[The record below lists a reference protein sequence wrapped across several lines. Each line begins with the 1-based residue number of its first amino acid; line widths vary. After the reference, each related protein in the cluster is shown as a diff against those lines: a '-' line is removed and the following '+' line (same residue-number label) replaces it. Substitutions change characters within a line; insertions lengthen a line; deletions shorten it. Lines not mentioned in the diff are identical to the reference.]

1 MIFTVWLGAA
11 LSIFDSTPRTPPP
24 SAVPDR
30 NPVLLIHGI
39 ADSERNMQWL
49 ARYLRGAGWE
59 VHTMNLKPNWGQAG
73 LEPLAAQ
80 IDTYARGQFGARKF
94 DLVGF
99 SMGGLV
105 SRYYVQRLGGW
116 ERVEHF
122 VTLSAPHQGTV
133 MAHLIP
139 NLGCRQMRPGSPF
152 LRDLA
157 RDTSQLDRVK
167 FTSLYTPF
175 DVVIVPARNS
185 TMPQAQN
192 VRVPVAMHPLMVL
205 DARCKRAVAE
215 ALSR

>member
-1 MIFTVWLGAA
+1 MIFSVWLGAA
-11 LSIFDSTPRTPPP
+11 LSLFDPAARTPPP
-24 SAVPDR
+24 QAAPDR

-39 ADSERNMQWL
+39 ADSERNMLWL
-49 ARYLRGAGWE
+49 ARYLRSAGWE
-59 VHTMNLKPNWGQAG
+59 VHTMNLTPNWGQAG

-80 IDTYARGQFGARKF
+80 IDTYARGQFGRRKF

-116 ERVEHF
+116 EHVERF
-122 VTLSAPHQGTV
+122 VTLAAPHQGTV
-133 MAHLIP
+133 TAHLIP

-157 RDTSQLDRVK
+157 SDTSQLGHVK
-167 FTSLYTPF
+167 FTSIYTPL
-175 DVVIVPARNS
+175 DVVILPARNS
-185 TMPQAQN
+185 AMPEARN
-192 VRVPVAMHPLMVL
+192 VRLPVAMHPLMVL
-205 DARCKRAVAE
+205 DRRSQRAVAE